1 MHIKKNN
8 NIKSNNFT
16 QGLRPISSS
25 IPHGLKKVLKKEVII
40 LTL

>member
-1 MHIKKNN
+1 MHIKNN
-8 NIKSNNFT
+8 NIKYNTLT

-25 IPHGLKKVLKKEVII
+25 IPHGLKKVLKKAVII